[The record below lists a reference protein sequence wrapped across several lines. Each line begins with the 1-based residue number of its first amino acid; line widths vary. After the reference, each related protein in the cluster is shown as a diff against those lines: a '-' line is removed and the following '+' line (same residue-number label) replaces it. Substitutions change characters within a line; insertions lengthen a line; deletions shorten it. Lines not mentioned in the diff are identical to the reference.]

1 MTDKTIYTTYEL
13 DGELA
18 DAYSVKLSSFDD
30 TYGIKSINPDGIV
43 VPDDTDVDHPSVG
56 RYEYT
61 IDTTRGTLYLVS
73 WEIIPN
79 LGDDPIYREEQLGP
93 FEDLSDDGIRAVAD
107 SKGRYKPGSTAF
119 IYLRITTIDG
129 VPIDCSDVNITIRD
143 NSGST
148 IIEDSPDKPTEGF
161 YVYEWIIDEYQLPG
175 DYSVTWDYTIDNVM
189 YYEAQEIVVAE
200 DVDLTSK
207 VYSPNAIAF
216 REALSYYLQCA
227 QCIPVYYEQAK
238 PSHDNKTYRFTFPRW
253 NQTTGVKIYRNNKI
267 MNSGIEINY
276 FKGEVVFDST
286 LTKYDMVHAD
296 YSFRW
301 FSDEELS
308 LFLENACN
316 DFNTYP
322 PFTRYKL
329 TVNPYIPDIFLPAVI
344 RKAAIDAIRKLMLC
358 LQFQQPQQVFGGAD
372 GASKA
377 FSNFETLK
385 KNYEADW
392 EKSATNKRLGPYP
405 KTMVISTPEYTLPG
419 GRCLLASTYGV
430 FSIDGSS
437 PMGLEMKDIYGIGKT
452 PHSISVLS
460 TCKKTGNIVFAPVTK
475 IWQSGYKKPYEIK
488 TKLGYSLACSDEHLV
503 FANGKYTPLMYLKQ
517 GDVVLVYDGGKII
530 KDTIIKIKEYR
541 RKEMMYDIEVKSTAN
556 LFTNGIKTHNS
567 RWFRYLFK

>member
-1 MTDKTIYTTYEL
+1 MAEKTIYITYEV
-13 DGELA
+13 DGALA
-18 DAYSVKLSSFDD
+18 DAYSVKLSSSDSS
-30 TYGIKSINPDGIV
+30 YGIKSINPDAIV
-43 VPDDTDVDHPSVG
+43 VPSNTNPDHPSTG

-61 IDTTRGTLYLVS
+61 IEATRGTIYIVA

-79 LGDDPIYREEQLGP
+79 VGDDPIYREEQLGP
-93 FEDLSDDGIRAVAD
+93 FEDLFDDGIRAVAD

-119 IYLRITTIDG
+119 LYLRITTIDG
-129 VPIDCSDVNITIRD
+129 VPIDCSDVNITVRD

-148 IIEDSPDKPTEGF
+148 ITEGSPDKPAEGF
-161 YVYEWIIDEYQLPG
+161 YVYEWAIDAEQTPG
-175 DYSVTWDYTIDNVM
+175 DYSVTWDYTIDNVT
-189 YYEAQEIVVAE
+189 YYEAQEIIVAE
-200 DVDLTSK
+200 DIDLTSK

-276 FKGEVVFDST
+276 FKGEVVFDSA

-308 LFLENACN
+308 QFIENACK

-322 PFTRYKL
+322 PFTRYQV
-329 TVNPYIPDIFLPAVI
+329 TVNPYVPDIFMPAVL

-358 LQFQQPQQVFGGAD
+358 LQFQQPQQVFGGAE

-392 EKSATNKRLGPYP
+392 QKSADNKKLGAYP
-405 KTMVISTPEYTLPG
+405 RTMVISTPEYSLPG
-419 GRCLLASTYGV
+419 GR
-430 FSIDGSS
+430 
-437 PMGLEMKDIYGIGKT
+437 
-452 PHSISVLS
+452 
-460 TCKKTGNIVFAPVTK
+460 
-475 IWQSGYKKPYEIK
+475 
-488 TKLGYSLACSDEHLV
+488 
-503 FANGKYTPLMYLKQ
+503 
-517 GDVVLVYDGGKII
+517 
-530 KDTIIKIKEYR
+530 
-541 RKEMMYDIEVKSTAN
+541 
-556 LFTNGIKTHNS
+556 S
-567 RWFRYLFK
+567 RWFKYLFS